1 MNRLIIPKKSWL
13 TAKRLTTS
21 KLQKKEGDDSY
32 ALEENL
38 FSRDISKR
46 GSDYFLGFYSETGIK
61 VALDKYGIL
70 KALKEKGFTNV
81 IFKID
86 TIDPYIHRF
95 ILYDKKVDL
104 KHQIVDV
111 VLRKDVLE
119 LNFPFECESNGKKYE
134 MLVIEWMLMQNPY
147 KKFSRERPQ
156 LPGQKFPG
164 LGLSRQSV
172 EILALIAWRL
182 KLAGVI
188 NIPEYLHNAIIYS
201 KVFSYINPDIQAV
214 LEAVKRDLKEFS
226 LSTIAWAYEYR
237 VIKSIDTNK
246 ALEWQPERQILPI
259 DSTLKKAL
267 FSRNYKK
274 YITDKSKEY
283 KFYIDMKEYEQKR
296 RRSVE

>member
-13 TAKRLTTS
+13 TAKRLTAS
-21 KLQKKEGDDSY
+21 KLQKKGDDDTY

-46 GSDYFLGFYSETGIK
+46 SSEYFLGFYSEAGIK
-61 VALDKYGIL
+61 TALNKYGIL
-70 KALKEKGFTNV
+70 KALEEKGFNEI

-86 TIDPYIHRF
+86 TIDPYVHRF
-95 ILYDKKVDL
+95 ILYDKKIDPN
-104 KHQIVDV
+104 HQLVDV
-111 VLRKDVLE
+111 VLRKDILE
-119 LNFPFECESNGKKYE
+119 LEFPFDCESNGKKYE

-147 KKFSRERPQ
+147 KAFTKERPQ

-201 KVFSYINPDIQAV
+201 KVFYYINPDIQAL
-214 LEAVKRDLKEFS
+214 LEAVKRDLKQYS
-226 LSTIAWAYEYR
+226 LSTIAWAYDYR
-237 VIKSIDTNK
+237 AIKSAATNK
-246 ALEWQPERQILPI
+246 ALEWQPERQILPLE
-259 DSTLKKAL
+259 SSLKKAV
-267 FSRNYKK
+267 FSRK
-274 YITDKSKEY
+274 YSRYVAQKAREH
-283 KFYIDMKEYEQKR
+283 KFYIDMEEYEQKR
-296 RRSVE
+296 KRSV